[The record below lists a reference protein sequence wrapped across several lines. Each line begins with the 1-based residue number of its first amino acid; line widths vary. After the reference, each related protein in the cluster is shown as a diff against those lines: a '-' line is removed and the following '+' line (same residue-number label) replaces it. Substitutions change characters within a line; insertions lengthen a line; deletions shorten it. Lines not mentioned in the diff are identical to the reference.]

1 MITQK
6 DLIERFDV
14 LEQSGQYDALL
25 QEIDSYMNDNP
36 DFPPLY
42 FYRGNVL
49 RYKGDLQGALS
60 AYRWAILLDPNDI
73 KARTNYAA
81 TLFDLKDYVGAL
93 NAADAAILMAPEY
106 PDPYLICGNILSL
119 LGFPEQA
126 MYPYHHAYE
135 FMPDNIP
142 LGAYVAELY
151 SQQEEPEDAVKLMM
165 KLLEKQ
171 EKNGAL
177 HLQMA
182 CMLCF
187 FMQNGVP
194 LKDVEAW
201 TGEWMKVFSSAFSRE
216 VYDNIMRHNLDYT
229 PINAGI
235 LARAFDDIANVF
247 DTSAEEEAISFIN
260 VLESAMHSYL
270 AGRKDLTVLDIGCG
284 TGLAASPVRE
294 YTEHGSFDGV
304 DISAELLNIAKTRKL
319 YNNLSHMDAIEFLSN
334 KQEYYDAMIAA
345 NSLPYFGDLNKAFAA
360 FSKALKPK
368 GLMFFSIKINGL
380 NKDDQILYPPYNYL
394 FSSAYVRD
402 VLKENGFTVLSSS
415 VMQEG
420 SDLTVHDKKHFY
432 VVQKNG

>member
-284 TGLAASPVRE
+284 TGLAAYPVRE
-294 YTEHGSFDGV
+294 YTEPGSFDGGA
-304 DISAELLNIAKTRKL
+304 ISAEL
-319 YNNLSHMDAIEFLSN
+319 
-334 KQEYYDAMIAA
+334 
-345 NSLPYFGDLNKAFAA
+345 
-360 FSKALKPK
+360 
-368 GLMFFSIKINGL
+368 
-380 NKDDQILYPPYNYL
+380 
-394 FSSAYVRD
+394 
-402 VLKENGFTVLSSS
+402 
-415 VMQEG
+415 
-420 SDLTVHDKKHFY
+420 
-432 VVQKNG
+432 